1 MKNLNLNSSESQEIF
16 NQIASGKNINVRQ
29 FLIDGMSDLLN
40 RAFLKE
46 RELYLSGFD
55 GEGFGSASSHNKA
68 NGFSN
73 RSINFTTSQI
83 PVAIPRDR
91 LGEFY
96 PSLLPK
102 YGRNISDE
110 YGNIL
115 ESIILNSKSFR
126 SVETSIKALNLPY
139 SKKQVEEILTD
150 LFEEAKRFNNR
161 QLDSDFAF
169 IYIDAKVIDLAED
182 TGAIKK
188 AVHFTV
194 LGVNMRCKKEILL
207 STVFFGSE
215 SLELWKKVINNLRNR
230 GLARVLM
237 IITDD
242 FSGLNKLLK
251 QLLPDTDHQ
260 LCLVHLMRNLKGN
273 LNKEIYEEFGNV
285 LQEIYLCPSFE
296 SAYSKLNCFI
306 ENNIAKNNS
315 FYAKYLKERTDNY
328 LAFCKYPHNLRPVIR
343 STNAVEG
350 INNAI
355 EIARRNSGGYFH
367 SEREIAIKTKI
378 VFDNLAKTK
387 WLNPIPKFA
396 ANLAQINQMFFER
409 FEG

>member
-1 MKNLNLNSSESQEIF
+1 MKNLNLNANESQEVF
-16 NQIASGKNINVRQ
+16 NEIVAGGNIDIRQ
-29 FLIDGMSDLLN
+29 FLIEGMSELLN

-46 RELYLSGFD
+46 REFYFSESQTGLSG
-55 GEGFGSASSHNKA
+55 NKA
-68 NGFSN
+68 NGFSK
-73 RSINFTTSQI
+73 RSVNFATNSI
-83 PVAIPRDR
+83 PIAIPRDR
-91 LGEFY
+91 FGEFY
-96 PSLLPK
+96 PSILPK

-110 YGNIL
+110 YSNIL

-126 SVETSIKALNLPY
+126 SIEASVKALNLPY
-139 SKKQVEEILTD
+139 SKKQVEEILAD

-169 IYIDAKVIDLAED
+169 IYIDAKAIDMAED
-182 TGAIKK
+182 TGSIRK

-194 LGVNMRCKKEILL
+194 LGVNMNCKKEVLL
-207 STVFFGSE
+207 NTSFFGSE
-215 SLELWKKVINNLRNR
+215 NLEIWKKVINNLRNR

-242 FSGLNKLLK
+242 FAGLNKLLK
-251 QLLPDTDHQ
+251 QLFPNTDHQ
-260 LCLVHLMRNLKGN
+260 LCLVHLTRNLKGN
-273 LNKEIYEEFGNV
+273 LDKEIYEEFSNL

-296 SAYSKLNCFI
+296 AAYDKLNHFI
-306 ENNIAKNNS
+306 DNNIAKNNS

-328 LAFCKYPHNLRPVIR
+328 LAFCKYPQNLRPVIR

-378 VFDNLAKTK
+378 VFDHLAKTK

-409 FEG
+409 FEE